1 MKGRNSMKRIQKMKS
16 RKRIK
21 RVFKGGSIFAKKPH
35 PLQIDYNQ
43 TRSYKLSKLAI
54 TLKKLS
60 QCSCGNDITEADQKV
75 VADLS
80 KKIMD
85 ASASADETSVTTS
98 AKTLSDN
105 LKPTNTEGND
115 PNAMNLINL
124 LFKSKTQNE
133 AIISKFGGK
142 KMTIQSIDASLV
154 EFTSVH
160 TINSK
165 KTKIYDYKTFESDA
179 QSTFKMSTLDIM
191 KLISLLHYKDLLKT
205 SAYDKIGQEGID
217 IGIFGYLTLSDPT
230 IDLIVTKSKD
240 QTSELLPSKYG
251 ENRAYPEAAK
261 RKKLPL
267 IGIMFDIFKGIYNE
281 ENIKKFIE
289 WANNIHYS
297 SYSTFFNGSS
307 EPPNDEANYKLYLKK
322 INLIMNKDT
331 FKTVLSNMNT
341 KVPEA
346 PAPAL
351 GPVAQTPSRTMLTET
366 KVSPLSSNQASQV
379 INAPASE
386 IVDTG
391 GVASEIL
398 TNEDQPNRV
407 ALSQSPIEDPQSPRE
422 GPPGRS
428 DITPI
433 KPAPG
438 QKKEPR
444 SPKPPSGKG
453 FSSVRPPPAPNTS
466 KQSNKLLRAIQP
478 VKSN

>member
-1 MKGRNSMKRIQKMKS
+1 MKT

-21 RVFKGGSIFAKKPH
+21 RVFKGGSFFSKKTP
-35 PLQIDYNQ
+35 QNQVERDQ
-43 TRSYKLSKLAI
+43 TRSTKLSRLAI

-60 QCSCGNDITEADQKV
+60 DCPGIEPDEKQV
-75 VADLS
+75 VVDLS

-85 ASASADETSVTTS
+85 ASASADETSVITS

-165 KTKIYDYKTFESDA
+165 KTKIYDYNTFESHA

-240 QTSELLPSKYG
+240 PTSELLPSKYG

-289 WANNIHYS
+289 WANNIQYS

-307 EPPNDEANYKLYLKK
+307 EPPNDEANYKLYLEK

-331 FKTVLSNMNT
+331 FNTVLSNMNT

-351 GPVAQTPSRTMLTET
+351 GPVAQTPSRTI
-366 KVSPLSSNQASQV
+366 VSPLYSNQPSQG
-379 INAPASE
+379 INAPASG
-386 IVDTG
+386 IVDTR

-398 TNEDQPNRV
+398 TNAATSNNNDEHNPIN
-407 ALSQSPIEDPQSPRE
+407 LSQSPIEDHQSPR
-422 GPPGRS
+422 GVPPGRS
-428 DITPI
+428 DVTSI
-433 KPAPG
+433 KPAPK
-438 QKKEPR
+438 QEPR
-444 SPKPPSGKG
+444 PPKPPSGKG
-453 FSSVRPPPAPNTS
+453 LSSVRPPPAPNTS
-466 KQSNKLLRAIQP
+466 KQSNRTLRAIKP
-478 VKSN
+478 VTTNP